1 VTNCSPVLA
10 TAAGLVFGGMDRYLR
25 THDDADGKILRQTR
39 LAAQALGFTYAV
51 NGRHMVRSRPA
62 GLRSRARCASLST
75 DATTGGNA
83 VYVFAPPH

>member
-10 TAAGLVFGGMDRYLR
+10 TAAGLVFNGGMDRYLR

-62 GLRSRARCASLST
+62 GAPIPGALRVTL
-75 DATTGGNA
+75 D
-83 VYVFAPPH
+83 